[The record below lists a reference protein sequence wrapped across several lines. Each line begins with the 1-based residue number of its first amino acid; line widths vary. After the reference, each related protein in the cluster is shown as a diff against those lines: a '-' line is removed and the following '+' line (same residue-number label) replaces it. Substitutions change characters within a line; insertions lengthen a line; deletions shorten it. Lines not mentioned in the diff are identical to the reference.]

1 MFRNYFSLTAA
12 LFILFTGCNNEEEYT
27 DVDALPPTVTL
38 TASNVKTEP
47 GREFHLKGIIEDK
60 DGIKS
65 VNLKNEDLFLDKT
78 IDLTLDS
85 LITRYE
91 LDYKFTTD
99 KMLVGNEF
107 PIRVTVTDVGNRTV
121 EETVLVTMD
130 GNFNAPAFVLA
141 PDAEVTVLS
150 KETTLLNLRFEVAD
164 DKALDYV
171 EVSVPALNYSKR
183 ITEFTNNGKTLVFA
197 DPIALPKAIADYTLT
212 LKAVDK
218 AALEVVKSSV
228 IHVSEM
234 PDFQKM
240 YLVDVKAVANLN
252 SDMFGIPMLIERT
265 DAFTYKA
272 RYYSENAGTEIR
284 FVPQKTDF
292 SPICFGVDPNDAGKL
307 TDEPEVSLP
316 IVLPKRGY
324 YSIVFNVKTGNYT
337 VTEYTPTDAVP
348 TNGTMQV
355 GEEQIPIQIGLVGAG
370 IPGAGNWSPASPLLL
385 KQDANNP
392 YLYSVEMTLEAGNT
406 IEFIIQSMHP
416 WGWWPEPF
424 WRWNRSDDPESNV
437 ANGGENPGKWSVKK
451 SGKYIFKFDSHLKRS
466 KFYPVN

>member
-12 LFILFTGCNNEEEYT
+12 LFILFTGCSNEEEYT

-218 AALEVVKSSV
+218 AALEGQ
-228 IHVSEM
+228 
-234 PDFQKM
+234 QKCH
-240 YLVDVKAVANLN
+240 K
-252 SDMFGIPMLIERT
+252 
-265 DAFTYKA
+265 
-272 RYYSENAGTEIR
+272 
-284 FVPQKTDF
+284 
-292 SPICFGVDPNDAGKL
+292 
-307 TDEPEVSLP
+307 
-316 IVLPKRGY
+316 
-324 YSIVFNVKTGNYT
+324 
-337 VTEYTPTDAVP
+337 
-348 TNGTMQV
+348 
-355 GEEQIPIQIGLVGAG
+355 
-370 IPGAGNWSPASPLLL
+370 
-385 KQDANNP
+385 
-392 YLYSVEMTLEAGNT
+392 
-406 IEFIIQSMHP
+406 
-416 WGWWPEPF
+416 
-424 WRWNRSDDPESNV
+424 
-437 ANGGENPGKWSVKK
+437 
-451 SGKYIFKFDSHLKRS
+451 
-466 KFYPVN
+466 